1 MLATTPVPPPKR
13 AVLLDFDGVVL
24 KKSPG
29 HRIIAKRCESFVNK
43 FVRLNDRE
51 SVENL
56 NKHLYRTSGH
66 TLLGLRK
73 LGYDISIEEFNNHV
87 YTPEICNKVVPS
99 AADKAELQEFCDE
112 YVKRVRGVG
121 GGVGFGE
128 CGLYISSNAPDLWCK
143 TILEKMDVDVD
154 LFQMAGSSDVECL
167 KPQPEYY
174 AGVHEKIKADHYAF
188 VDDSRINLMPLV
200 DSSPMWSPYLYNM
213 YAGSCAG
220 GRITYNVLHTI
231 NYLPNLLDVIF

>member
-1 MLATTPVPPPKR
+1 MLVGPKK

-29 HRIIAKRCESFVNK
+29 HRIITQRCESFVNK
-43 FVRLNDRE
+43 FVRCNDRE

-73 LGYDISIEEFNNHV
+73 LGYDISIEEFNHHV
-87 YTPEICNKVVPS
+87 YTSDICNKVVPS
-99 AADKAELQEFCDE
+99 EADKAELQEFCDE
-112 YVKRVRGVG
+112 YVKRLHGNEEGVG
-121 GGVGFGE
+121 GE
-128 CGLYISSNAPDLWCK
+128 TQCSLYISSNAPDIWCK

-154 LFQMAGSSDVECL
+154 LFQMVGSSDVQYL

-200 DSSPMWSPYLYNM
+200 DSQQWSPYLCNA